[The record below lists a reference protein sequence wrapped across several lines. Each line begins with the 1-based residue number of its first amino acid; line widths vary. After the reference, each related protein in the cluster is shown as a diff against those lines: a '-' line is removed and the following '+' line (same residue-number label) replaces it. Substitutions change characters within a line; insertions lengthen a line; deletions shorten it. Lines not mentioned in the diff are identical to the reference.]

1 MPKHAALFI
10 PLLLA
15 TTAPLHAQDRA
26 ASGLFDQRYCEI
38 LTVERQKLKLH
49 VTVYNTLGYNTC
61 PEDAWRKLN
70 AHVLARELDVGA
82 TQLNGPRH
90 WLMDRIIGKGAT
102 AAGEVKTF
110 GGIEMAARAEI
121 TMPLL
126 GAQIGKSYYQPT
138 DVNRETVWLFAAGK
152 PVFELTDPQGHVY
165 MMQSYAQIVDPK
177 LTLADLPGLGARLKL
192 PRGWTY
198 STRVLTEDYRLEAKG
213 VAHVLQDELQNTY
226 QRRDP

>member
-1 MPKHAALFI
+1 MLKHPVLLI
-10 PLLLA
+10 PLLFA
-15 TTAPLHAQDRA
+15 MTAPLHAEDRM

-38 LTVERQKLKLH
+38 LTVERRKLKLH

-70 AHVLARELDVGA
+70 AHVLARELDVEA

-90 WLMDRIIGKGAT
+90 WLMDGITGKGAT

-126 GAQIGKSYYQPT
+126 SAPIGKTYYQPT
-138 DVNRETVWLFAAGK
+138 EVNRETVWLFAAGK
-152 PVFELTDPQGHVY
+152 PVFELTAPQGQVY
-165 MMQSYAQIVDPK
+165 MMQSYAQIVDPT

-192 PRGWTY
+192 PKGWTY
-198 STRVLTEDYRLEAKG
+198 SSRVLTEDYKLEARG

-226 QRRDP
+226 QRRAP